1 MSYMT
6 YQYNCN
12 KSYRKAFREYF
23 NMETKQI
30 ESTIN
35 KDYDD
40 ETIDELLYDEK
51 STQYKLNEIKNNTE
65 NNALFDELYC
75 LAAAKLLSTEK
86 DTGLC
91 ILLCYDYF
99 ADFVPLYETFL
110 REPDSIIPL
119 YEILKKKLSN

>member
-23 NMETKQI
+23 NMDIKQI

-51 STQYKLNEIKNNTE
+51 STQNKLNEIKNNTE